1 MAFRLFKKVSMHYL
15 RNKLPLCKFQKL
27 TLSIEIQTSMSLT
40 KDVSNIFTKTVLFL
54 RDMMTMFYII
64 KLLFLRTR

>member
-1 MAFRLFKKVSMHYL
+1 MAFRLFKKISMHYL
-15 RNKLPLCKFQKL
+15 RNKLPLCKFQTL

-54 RDMMTMFYII
+54 RDMMTMF
-64 KLLFLRTR
+64 

>member
-54 RDMMTMFYII
+54 RDMMDMF
-64 KLLFLRTR
+64 